1 MLIKVFKSLF
11 ENSADTNQRTT
22 EHTLALVAAAL
33 LYEVARADFEQDAEE
48 ETTLTKAL
56 QEAFGLDSKTLADI
70 KQQASAQVDEATSLY
85 EFTRIINDHA
95 DANDK
100 YIIVKLM
107 WQVALADG
115 EISRYEEHLI
125 RRVAELIYVSH
136 SDFIRAKHSTLKG

>member
-11 ENSADTNQRTT
+11 ENSADTNPRTT
-22 EHTLALVAAAL
+22 EHTLALIAAAL

-48 ETTLTKAL
+48 EATLTKAL
-56 QEAFGLDSKTLADI
+56 QEAFGLDSKTLDDI

-100 YIIVKLM
+100 YTIVQLM

>member
-1 MLIKVFKSLF
+1 MLIKVFKTLF
-11 ENSADTNQRTT
+11 ENSADTNPRTT

-48 ETTLTKAL
+48 EATLTKAL
-56 QEAFGLDSKTLADI
+56 QEAFGLDSKTLDDI

-100 YIIVKLM
+100 YTIVQLM